1 MDAAQGARAAQEGAR
16 QARDSTWMDRAAR
29 LGLLLYGVVH
39 LVIAALA
46 VQLAL
51 GDRSEAPSG
60 SGAMEAVAEQPFG
73 RAALW
78 LIAFG
83 MLLLVVWAAVE
94 LVAGHR
100 GEDGAELWRH
110 RAIDVGK
117 ASGWV
122 VLGVTAA
129 TTASGPLRDSG
140 GGGGEEGLTAR
151 IMNLPGGQLLVGLV
165 ALVILGVAAVHVRK
179 GLSGKHAEKLAS
191 EGRTGEAGR
200 AYVLV
205 GKIGYVGKGVAIGLV
220 GILFAVA
227 AVTHESGQS
236 GGLDDGLASLL
247 DLPYGPWLLL
257 AVALGI
263 GCFGLFCFA
272 RARHLS
278 R

>member
-1 MDAAQGARAAQEGAR
+1 MTAAADARATAR
-16 QARDSTWMDRAAR
+16 QARNSDWVDRAAR
-29 LGLLLYGVVH
+29 LGLVLYGVVH

-60 SGAMEAVAEQPFG
+60 SGAMEAVAEQLFG

-83 MLLLVVWAAVE
+83 MLLLVVWSAIE

-110 RAIDVGK
+110 RATDVGK

-122 VLGVTAA
+122 VLGITAA
-129 TTASGPLRDSG
+129 TTATGPLRSNG
-140 GGGGEEGLTAR
+140 GGGGEEALTAR

-165 ALVILGVAAVHVRK
+165 ALVILAVAADHVRK
-179 GLSGKHAEKLAS
+179 GVSGKHAEKLAT
-191 EGRTGEAGR
+191 EGRTGDAGR
-200 AYVLV
+200 AYLLV
-205 GKIGYVGKGVAIGLV
+205 GKVGYIGKGIAIGLV
-220 GILFAVA
+220 GVLFAVA
-227 AVTHESGQS
+227 AATHESGQS